1 MRSQLCDRVRNGTAE
16 SDVFEAMI
24 QLIVETQ
31 GVTTMVK
38 DLNRVLL
45 PDHPMYADAV
55 EAMRRYHQA
64 QAEDVSEAEVERLR
78 LLAEH
83 SFQAVTDY
91 QLRALGGPS
100 ETSH

>member
-1 MRSQLCDRVRNGTAE
+1 
-16 SDVFEAMI
+16 
-24 QLIVETQ
+24 
-31 GVTTMVK
+31 MVK
-38 DLNRVLL
+38 DLKNVLP
-45 PDHPMYADAV
+45 PDHLMYADAV
-55 EAMRRYHQA
+55 EAMKLYLQA
-64 QAEDVSEAEVERLR
+64 QAEGVSGMELERLR